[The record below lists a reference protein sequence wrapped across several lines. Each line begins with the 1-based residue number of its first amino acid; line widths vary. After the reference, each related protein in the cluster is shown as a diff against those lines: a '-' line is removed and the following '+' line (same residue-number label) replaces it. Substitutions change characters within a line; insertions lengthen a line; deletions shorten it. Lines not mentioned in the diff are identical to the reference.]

1 MKEDKIFI
9 DRFDEKTYSIS
20 KYDGVDYVTDIAI
33 VNNYNLENPAITF
46 TTHTSLNELNAII
59 EVVEEQ
65 QKDVEIFG
73 SLLIELN
80 GGKDE
85 EK

>member
-9 DRFDEKTYSIS
+9 DRFDDKTYSLS
-20 KYDGVDYVTDIAI
+20 KFNGVEYVTDIAI
-33 VNNYNLENPAITF
+33 VTDYTLENPSITF
-46 TTHTSLNELNAII
+46 TTHTSLNELNTII
-59 EVVEEQ
+59 EVVKEQ

-80 GGKDE
+80 GNDE
-85 EK
+85 KK